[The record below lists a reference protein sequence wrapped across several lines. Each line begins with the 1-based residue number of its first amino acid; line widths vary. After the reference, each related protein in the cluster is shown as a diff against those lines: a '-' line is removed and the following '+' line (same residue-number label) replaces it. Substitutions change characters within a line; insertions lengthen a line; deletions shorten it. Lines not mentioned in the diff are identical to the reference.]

1 MITGSINVPEL
12 PYYNLLAAFAG
23 GNYPWG
29 FLGVRQPGGTY
40 IVFYAISAAAN
51 AAEMR
56 ALTAEISGTTLNF
69 TRNAYENSYSGFTS
83 NGFSITRI
91 YGIL

>member
-1 MITGSINVPEL
+1 MTTGSINVPEL
-12 PYYNLLAAFAG
+12 PYYNLLAAYASG
-23 GNYPWG
+23 SYPWG
-29 FLGVRQPGGTY
+29 FLGVRQPGGNFM
-40 IVFYAISAAAN
+40 VFYAISAAAD

-56 ALTAEISGTTLNF
+56 ALTATVSGSTLTI
-69 TRNAYENSYSGFTS
+69 TRNAYENSYSGFVS